1 MRVAEV
7 NELSAGTQC
16 GLRVVRADAAG
27 LLVSAKHVAD
37 FSVDQVPGVPAHP
50 RQPLPEQL
58 RRLALANQRE
68 DQGPRR
74 RSR

>member
-1 MRVAEV
+1 
-7 NELSAGTQC
+7 
-16 GLRVVRADAAG
+16 
-27 LLVSAKHVAD
+27 
-37 FSVDQVPGVPAHP
+37 VPGVPAHP

-58 RRLALANQRE
+58 RRLALADQRE